1 MEDRMQ
7 RALARWPNVPALYG
21 WLSLDR
27 RGRWRIQGE
36 IITRAQIIDTISAN
50 YLADEHGAWYFQ
62 NGPQRGYVQ
71 LEAAPLILRADSEDL
86 CTHTGAAVTTPSSTW
101 LDEHGNLL
109 MATEHGPAQLDD
121 TEAEW
126 LSPELL
132 IRRLAVAKRVAEK
145 TVILPSLEK
154 SIVNNFDNAADVMDY
169 MNTCKGGG
177 SAEYSAARTDGVYL
191 FPCEWMLKV

>member
-71 LEAAPLILRADSEDL
+71 LEAAPLILRADGEGL
-86 CTHTGAAVTTPSSTW
+86 CTHTGAAVTEPTGTW

-121 TEAEW
+121 TESEW
-126 LSPELL
+126 LLAHLKAGTSSPDSEALEAAL
-132 IRRLAVAKRVAEK
+132 AASSGEATALSLRLGGQTLPLGRLDQAEAPSALGFIRAPRPASDS
-145 TVILPSLEK
+145 T
-154 SIVNNFDNAADVMDY
+154 AAQP
-169 MNTCKGGG
+169 G
-177 SAEYSAARTDGVYL
+177 
-191 FPCEWMLKV
+191 

>member
-27 RGRWRIQGE
+27 RGRWRFQGE

-126 LSPELL
+126 LLANLKAGTASPDSEALEAAL
-132 IRRLAVAKRVAEK
+132 AISSGEATALSLRLGGQTLPLGRLDQTDAPAALGFIRDPQPA
-145 TVILPSLEK
+145 S
-154 SIVNNFDNAADVMDY
+154 
-169 MNTCKGGG
+169 
-177 SAEYSAARTDGVYL
+177 
-191 FPCEWMLKV
+191 

>member
-36 IITRAQIIDTISAN
+36 IITRAQIVDTINAN
-50 YLADEHGAWYFQ
+50 YLADEQGAWYFQ

-71 LEAAPLILRADSEDL
+71 LEAAPLILRADGDGL
-86 CTHTGAAVTTPSSTW
+86 VTHTGARVTAPSGGW

-109 MATEHGPAQLDD
+109 LDTEHGPAQLDD
-121 TEAEW
+121 TESEW
-126 LSPELL
+126 LLAHLRAGTSAPDSEVLEAAL
-132 IRRLAVAKRVAEK
+132 AAGSGEATPLSLKLSGQTLSLGRLDQAEAPATLAFIRDPQPASEPATDSGEK
-145 TVILPSLEK
+145 
-154 SIVNNFDNAADVMDY
+154 A
-169 MNTCKGGG
+169 
-177 SAEYSAARTDGVYL
+177 
-191 FPCEWMLKV
+191 